1 MAMRVSSGSAALRSY
16 IAGEWRAGSHEVS
29 DINPANPSE
38 VVARVTQAD
47 AQTAVE
53 AVEAA
58 KEAYPL
64 WRQTPAP
71 ARGDVLRRAADLL
84 EERSDSIA
92 REFTREEGKT
102 LPEAR
107 GETRRAV
114 AILRY
119 YAAQTLEPD
128 GETFPSHSPITLLYA
143 RREPLGVVL
152 VITPWNFPIAIP
164 AWKIA
169 PALAYGNTVVW
180 KPADLTPLTSVR
192 FTEALIDAG
201 LPAGVLN
208 LVLGRGSVVGDALV
222 QHRHV
227 SAITFTGSNSVGHG
241 VHLKALGTG
250 AKVQLEMG
258 GKNPAVV
265 LADADLDLAAEHIA
279 RGAFLSAGQKCTATS
294 RVIVEAAVY
303 DEVATRLAQLAASW
317 KLGDPLDPNTRVGP
331 VVSESAMLSILDRFR
346 SSETSGGRF
355 LAGGQRASNLGN
367 GYFVRPTVIADLP
380 ADSLV
385 LREEIFGPVAALQR
399 AESYEEAVSLAN
411 DTPFGLS
418 ASLFTRDLRN
428 ALRFANDIE
437 AGVVKINQ
445 ESAGLEFQVPFGGYK
460 ASSSGSREQ
469 GKVARDFFTQWKTV
483 YIDQPPS

>member
-1 MAMRVSSGSAALRSY
+1 MRVSSRVADLRSF
-16 IAGEWRAGSHEVS
+16 IAGEWRAGGQEAS
-29 DINPANPSE
+29 DTNPANPSE
-38 VVARVTQAD
+38 IVARVTHAD
-47 AQTAVE
+47 AQTAIE

-58 KEAYPL
+58 KQAYPL
-64 WRQTPAP
+64 WRATPAP
-71 ARGDVLRRAADLL
+71 TRGGVLRRAADLL

-92 REFTREEGKT
+92 REFSREEGKT
-102 LPEAR
+102 LSEAK
-107 GETRRAV
+107 GEITRAI

-119 YAAQTLEPD
+119 YAGQTLEPD

-143 RREPLGVVL
+143 RREPVGVVL

-192 FTEALIDAG
+192 LTEALIDAG
-201 LPAGVLN
+201 LPPGVLN

-227 SAITFTGSNSVGHG
+227 SAITFTGSNSVGRG
-241 VHLKALGTG
+241 VQEKSLSTG

-265 LADADLDLAAEHIA
+265 LADADLDLAAEQIA

-294 RVIVEAAVY
+294 RVIVQSSVY
-303 DEVATRLAQLAASW
+303 DEVATRLAHLAASW
-317 KLGDPLDPNTRVGP
+317 KLGDPLDPNTKVGP
-331 VVSESAMLSILDRFR
+331 VVSESAMRSIIDRFR
-346 SSETSGGRF
+346 SSEASGGRF
-355 LAGGQRASNLGN
+355 LAGGERASNLGD

-380 ADSLV
+380 ADSSI

-411 DTPFGLS
+411 DTRFGLS
-418 ASLFTRDLRN
+418 ASLFTRDLRT